1 MGDFNAHHSWWVCC
15 YDDSFGRVLSHVID
29 THRLI
34 ILNDCSCRLPS
45 ADILV
50 RLYSILKFSMRFPL
64 NLDFSVRS
72 QVFRCLLLTY
82 CLRCFLVG
90 ERRIWPLLVEA
101 ADLEPALKH
110 LGFLYLTVVSGNGRP
125 CGVTHQQ
132 YSVSA
137 WHWTGAY
144 DPSRRQAGRAPCRAV
159 SLAERHAGVSGY
171 KNHAK
176 SFVRLDFG
184 FVFLAY
190 T

>member
-1 MGDFNAHHSWWVCC
+1 
-15 YDDSFGRVLSHVID
+15 
-29 THRLI
+29 
-34 ILNDCSCRLPS
+34 
-45 ADILV
+45 
-50 RLYSILKFSMRFPL
+50 MRFPL

-171 KNHAK
+171 KSYAK
-176 SFVRLDFG
+176 SFVRLEFDFG
-184 FVFLAY
+184 FIFLATCVDLVHFSVNCTKCKQDTWY
-190 T
+190 EFCFSCLHLVCKQEERSFSVSCLHLAYSVLGT